1 MKITELILT
10 ALPVL
15 LLAACAKPSASV
27 PVTGISLS
35 PDKVG
40 LVKGGTA
47 TLTAEVTPADA
58 TDRTLIWESS
68 APSVVYVKDGKLLAL
83 AAGEADITVTTVDG
97 GFKAVCKVTVKD
109 DGSTPDPTPDP
120 DPDPEPTPDPDP
132 DPDPE
137 PTPDPEPE
145 PEPTTGDATHDGLTP
160 DDIQWK

>member
-1 MKITELILT
+1 MKITELILS
-10 ALPVL
+10 ALPAL

-27 PVTGISLS
+27 PVTGVSLS
-35 PDKVG
+35 PDKVE
-40 LVKGGTA
+40 LVKGETA
-47 TLTAEVTPADA
+47 TLTATVTPADA
-58 TDRTLIWESS
+58 TDGTLVWESGD
-68 APSVVYVKDGKLLAL
+68 PSVVYVKDGKLLAL
-83 AAGEADITVTTVDG
+83 AAGEADVTVTTNDG

-109 DGSTPDPTPDP
+109 DGSTPDPDP

-132 DPDPE
+132 NPDPE